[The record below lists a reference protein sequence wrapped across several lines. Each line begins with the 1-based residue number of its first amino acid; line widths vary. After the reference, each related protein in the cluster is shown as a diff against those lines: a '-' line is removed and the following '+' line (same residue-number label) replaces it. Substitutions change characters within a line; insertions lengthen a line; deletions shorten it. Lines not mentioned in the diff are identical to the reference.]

1 MVCINIPA
9 STGAKG
15 GKTLPPYNTAAAP
28 ARNANDIKPAD
39 SSVMRDGCHGRIPL
53 DARANV
59 VANCAVGFGPPLTV
73 TVGWDGKGLTVALP
87 VATMENF
94 CELAY
99 MPPWVLFKKR
109 RK

>member
-1 MVCINIPA
+1 MP
-9 STGAKG
+9 S
-15 GKTLPPYNTAAAP
+15 YSTAAAP
-28 ARNANDIKPAD
+28 ARNANDIKHAD
-39 SSVMRDGCHGRIPL
+39 RSVVRDGCHACTPL

-59 VANCAVGFGPPLTV
+59 VANWTVGFGPPLTV

-87 VATMENF
+87 VAAMENF